1 MYLKRSR
8 PTLKEEKVIL
18 LGQIMQEI
26 RRPDALRWHWIMVE
40 EKTGNL
46 EKIEEEFVSCF
57 VKKYKPIALKVKPV
71 LGTLP
76 K

>member
-1 MYLKRSR
+1 
-8 PTLKEEKVIL
+8 
-18 LGQIMQEI
+18 MQEI